1 MNNVEDFREKI
12 KKDFEKQRND
22 KRFLQKKEVQLLDRK
37 IEEKKAIFNANKYL
51 LERKIEDGE
60 REEDIEKLR
69 EYVTNLRKHVKILKA
84 NKRDLK
90 VVHKLQLA
98 EINRLEGETL
108 AAEEKR
114 IAFEKE
120 AYGSV

>member
-51 LERKIEDGE
+51 LSRKVEDGE
-60 REEDIEKLR
+60 TKEDIQKLR
-69 EYVTNLRKHVKILKA
+69 EYVVNLQKHVKILKS
-84 NKRDLK
+84 NLRDLK
-90 VVHKLQLA
+90 NVHKAEIA
-98 EINRLEGETL
+98 EINRVEGEIL